1 VVNVGAGA
9 GAYEPAQTVLAVEP
23 SQVMIDQRPP
33 SAAPAVRA
41 GAERL
46 PIGDGAVEAA
56 MAVLTIHHW
65 SDLEAGIAELRRVAS
80 RVVILTWDQPVS
92 ERFWL
97 SREYLPEIIDS
108 DRTVAVAVP
117 IERLVDLLGGAEVR
131 AVPIPHDC
139 RDGFLGAFW
148 RRPERYLDAGVR
160 AGISTL
166 ARLEGRV
173 DNGLARLAAD
183 LDSGEWRRRHAD
195 LLELD
200 ELDLGYRL
208 VIAVS

>member
-1 VVNVGAGA
+1 MVNVGAGA

-23 SQVMIDQRPP
+23 SQVMIDQRPAD
-33 SAAPAVRA
+33 AAPAVRA
-41 GAERL
+41 SAERL
-46 PIGDGAVEAA
+46 PIDDGAVDAA

-65 SDLEAGIAELRRVAS
+65 SDVEAGIAELRRVAS
-80 RVVILTWDQPVS
+80 RIVILTWDQPVS

-108 DRTVAVAVP
+108 DRAVAVP
-117 IERLVDLLGGAEVR
+117 IERLVELLGGAEVR
-131 AVPIPHDC
+131 AVPVPHDC

-160 AGISTL
+160 TGISTL
-166 ARLEGRV
+166 ARLEGRLN
-173 DNGLARLAAD
+173 DGLARLAAD
-183 LDSGEWRRRHAD
+183 LDSGQWRRQHAD